1 MCPDW
6 VTDTLEKKERQ
17 DESLYHP
24 KLLKSSTDLATPPST
39 PPPAINTTPPEPT
52 PMDVEQQ
59 EEQAKQQA
67 KQKLKAQALQ
77 QHGRIHQKQEVAVSR
92 SPANQ
97 VIAQQLAAAVL
108 EKRLAA
114 EEGGHKA
121 RPSTSPVTANAKQAL
136 AQMVSSRLQVCWV
149 AMSAC
154 SMPVFNGPLSLF
166 ASIFVLI

>member
-24 KLLKSSTDLATPPST
+24 KLLKSPTDLATPPST
-39 PPPAINTTPPEPT
+39 PPSAINTTPPEPT

-114 EEGGHKA
+114 EESVITTEPLLGF
-121 RPSTSPVTANAKQAL
+121 SVTSPLTT
-136 AQMVSSRLQVCWV
+136 
-149 AMSAC
+149 
-154 SMPVFNGPLSLF
+154 
-166 ASIFVLI
+166 

>member
-1 MCPDW
+1 
-6 VTDTLEKKERQ
+6 
-17 DESLYHP
+17 
-24 KLLKSSTDLATPPST
+24 
-39 PPPAINTTPPEPT
+39 
-52 PMDVEQQ
+52 MDIEQQ

-77 QHGRIHQKQEVAVSR
+77 QHGRIHQKQEVSVSR

-114 EEGGHKA
+114 EEGGPKA
-121 RPSTSPVTANAKQAL
+121 RPSAVSPVTANAKQAL

-154 SMPVFNGPLSLF
+154 SMPVFHGPLVFLS
-166 ASIFVLI
+166 ASVFNLVRSIIVFCICQNTCTGN